1 MDGPHD
7 LGGKEG
13 FGPIDVDEDEVPFHH
28 AWEGRMWGIAK
39 CTGAPDWT
47 IDWWRH
53 VRELIDPVDYLSR
66 PYFDTWMQT
75 QSAAFIDSG
84 VFTLDELVSGKSATP
99 PSGSPAVLAKADAL
113 QANRTQAARF
123 DREIDT
129 APVFSA
135 GDRVQ
140 TKAHGHS
147 HHTRLPAYA
156 RGRPGVIH
164 AHHGAH
170 VFADENA
177 RGREVAQHIYS
188 VMFEARDLWPEA
200 GGRKDRI
207 YLDLWESYLDPA

>member
-13 FGPIDVDEDEVPFHH
+13 FGPIDVDEEDVPFHH
-28 AWEGRMWGIAK
+28 AWEGRMWGLAK

-66 PYFDTWMQT
+66 PYFDSWMQT

-84 VFTLDELVSGKSATP
+84 VFTLGELVSGKSATP
-99 PSGSPAVLAKADAL
+99 ASGQARVMTKADAIE
-113 QANRTQAARF
+113 ANREQAARF
-123 DREIDT
+123 DREIDAT
-129 APVFSA
+129 PAFSV
-135 GDRVQ
+135 GDRVL
-140 TKAHGHS
+140 TASHGHS

-156 RGRPGVIH
+156 RGRAGVIH

-170 VFADENA
+170 VFADDNA
-177 RGREVAQHIYS
+177 QGREVAQHIYS

-200 GGRKDRI
+200 GERKDRI
-207 YLDLWESYLDPA
+207 YLDLWESYLEPA